1 MKTKISI
8 LIVLLSG
15 MFTAQ
20 AQKFAYVDTDYIL
33 KNIPSYNAAQEEL
46 DELSEKWQQEVE
58 AARTEVEE
66 MYKDYQAEAVL
77 LTDEMKQKREEAIM
91 QKEQQ
96 VKELQQKYFG
106 REGML
111 YQKRQEL
118 ISPIQDEVY
127 NAVKEIATEGG
138 FSIILDTSPGVNV
151 LYSDP
156 KFDRSDQVL
165 EKLGY
170 KN

>member
-1 MKTKISI
+1 MKTKISLII
-8 LIVLLSG
+8 LMLAG
-15 MFTAQ
+15 AFTLQ

-46 DELSEKWQQEVE
+46 DELSEQWQQEVE
-58 AARTEVEE
+58 ALRSEVEE

-77 LTDEMKQKREEAIM
+77 LTDEMKKKREETIM
-91 QKEQQ
+91 QKEQE

-106 REGML
+106 RQGML
-111 YQKRQEL
+111 YQKREEL
-118 ISPIQDEVY
+118 IQPIQDEVY
-127 NAVKEIATEGG
+127 NAVKEMATEGG
-138 FSIILDTSPGVNV
+138 FSIIFDTSPGVNV

-156 KFDRSDQVL
+156 KFDKSDQVL